1 MGLYSVFLA
10 IGQITGSLIGGF
22 AADWR
27 GIDGMLIATAGLL
40 AIAFIPLSRLRAQE
54 HEIDIGTPASQP
66 GSATA

>member
-27 GIDGMLIATAGLL
+27 GIDGMLVATAALL
-40 AIAFIPLSRLRAQE
+40 AIALIPLSRLRAQE
-54 HEIDIGTPASQP
+54 HEINAGAAAGQP
-66 GSATA
+66 GNAPA